1 MAAKAYLPCIHL
13 MRHYRERFGHR
24 EGEFPVAERV
34 SERSLALPFFTAMG
48 EAEVDRVTAA
58 LAAALGLRAPV

>member
-1 MAAKAYLPCIHL
+1 MPF
-13 MRHYRERFGHR
+13 YRERFGLR

-48 EAEVDRVTAA
+48 EAEVERVTAA
-58 LAAALGLRAPV
+58 LAVALGLARP

>member
-1 MAAKAYLPCIHL
+1 

-34 SERSLALPFFTAMG
+34 SERSLALPFFTSMG
-48 EAEVDRVTAA
+48 EAEAERVCEA
-58 LAAALGLRAPV
+58 LAAALGLRSPA